1 MLGDAMRDVKWVG
14 RRGLTGLVLACAAV
28 GSAAAKGGAGPAAK
42 GSAGMEPP
50 KGERCTCGV
59 EHEGDA
65 PTVHKANCTG

>member
-1 MLGDAMRDVKWVG
+1 MRDLRWMG
-14 RRGLTGLVLACAAV
+14 RRGLTGVLLACAAV
-28 GSAAAKGGAGPAAK
+28 GSAAAK